1 MIDKRVKLITDIK
14 SVEDLRRLKI
24 EKKHQME
31 LKRLEF
37 KASIIQLQIN
47 LSPESIKA
55 TVIEESQGLAQLY
68 AARYLPSFLL
78 KFFK

>member
-1 MIDKRVKLITDIK
+1 MVGKRVKLITDIK
-14 SVEDLRRLKI
+14 SVEDLRRLKL
-24 EKKHQME
+24 EKKYQME

-37 KASIIQLQIN
+37 KASIIQLQMN
-47 LSPESIKA
+47 LSPEKIKA
-55 TVIEESQGLAQLY
+55 SVIEESQNLAQVY